1 MRFAIA
7 VLAASAAFAQ
17 TTKVFQFTQNQNEQL
32 AGDLAIGAQ
41 QAYLN

>member
-17 TTKVFQFTQNQNEQL
+17 TTKVFQFTQNQNEQQL
-32 AGDLAIGAQ
+32 QEIL
-41 QAYLN
+41 LLVRSKLT